1 MIGELYDSIGGKVP
15 IVGCGGID
23 SGNSAWN
30 AITNGS
36 SLLQLYSAMV
46 FQGPSVVKRVTKG
59 LKAKMENQGFAD
71 LQEAVGYTRP

>member
-1 MIGELYDSIGGKVP
+1 MP

-23 SGNSAWN
+23 SGDSAWN

-59 LKAKMENQGFAD
+59 LKAKIENQGFAD
-71 LQEAVGYTRP
+71 LQEVVGYTRP